1 MDSQY
6 TPVKVKHA
14 PRPKQERLVL
24 AGSPPDIDEVRVN
37 SSGGVCGRFEG
48 PDEKVCHHK
57 RRLQVLNQVSLEAKQ
72 SLTAGAS
79 QADLILPA
87 NQIFSPDS
95 GLLAWV
101 NFRKGGS
108 VHPWARSTWQS
119 W

>member
-1 MDSQY
+1 MHHG
-6 TPVKVKHA
+6 P
-14 PRPKQERLVL
+14 QERLVP

-37 SSGGVCGRFEG
+37 SSGGVCGGFEG
-48 PDEKVCHHK
+48 PDEKCHHK

-72 SLTAGAS
+72 SLTAAAS

-101 NFRKGGS
+101 NSRKTWLS
-108 VHPWARSTWQS
+108 SPTRSTR
-119 W
+119 